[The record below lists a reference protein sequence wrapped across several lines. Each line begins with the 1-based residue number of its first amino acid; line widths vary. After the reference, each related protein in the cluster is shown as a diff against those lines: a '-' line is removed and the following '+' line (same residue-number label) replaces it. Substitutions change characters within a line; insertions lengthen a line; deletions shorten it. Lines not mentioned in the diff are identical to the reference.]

1 MIGAARATMVQ
12 APLLL
17 LWPCLA
23 LSLTILSIKALCDAL
38 RDRVAGG
45 R

>member
-1 MIGAARATMVQ
+1 MALS
-12 APLLL
+12 PLLL
-17 LWPCLA
+17 LWPCL
-23 LSLTILSIKALCDAL
+23 LLNLTILAMNALCNAL